1 MSKKGAGDIALN
13 VITSHHAKS
22 ALSLKNAIPDLIW
35 FNLGDFWATV
45 TVLCKSRPQEG
56 KCNGE
61 KSYSSVE

>member
-45 TVLCKSRPQEG
+45 TPFYAKVGLRKANVMVKNPIAA
-56 KCNGE
+56 
-61 KSYSSVE
+61 